1 MYRDTKLNLSWTS
14 FVKDHGWS
22 IVCFEQQQRASAHWH
37 VVKFQNDVDSIDG
50 DDMNQFNWENV
61 SDDDLD
67 QSWTTSDK
75 IS

>member
-1 MYRDTKLNLSWTS
+1 
-14 FVKDHGWS
+14 
-22 IVCFEQQQRASAHWH
+22 